1 MIIGKG
7 MIANSFEKF
16 LNDSSVIIFASGVSN
31 SQEMAHEAFLREKT
45 LLLESLDKYKTQIF
59 VYFSTCSIYDPSMK
73 NNLYVCHKIEMEELV
88 KQHAHHYIFRLP
100 QVVGVTNSPT
110 LINTLSNKIK
120 NKEPFELWSQSS
132 RNLIDVRDV
141 YRIVS
146 LVIEKQIY
154 YNFIYN
160 IAAPKSHSIIEI
172 VRTMED
178 ILKQKAIY
186 SVINKGATYTI
197 NVEILDK
204 VLSHTD
210 ILFNDKYM
218 QNILKHYISIT

>member
-1 MIIGKG
+1 MIIGNG
-7 MIANSFEKF
+7 MIANAFNFF
-16 LNDSSVIIFASGVSN
+16 LNDPSIIIFASGVSN
-31 SQEMAHEAFLREKT
+31 SQEIAQEAFLREKT
-45 LLLESLDKYKTQIF
+45 LLIENLEKYKSQTFI
-59 VYFSTCSIYDPSMK
+59 YFSTCSIDDPSMR
-73 NNLYVCHKIEMEELV
+73 NNLYVFHKVEMEELV
-88 KQHAHHYIFRLP
+88 KQHNHYYIFRLP
-100 QVVGVTNSPT
+100 QVVGWTNSPT

-154 YNFIYN
+154 HNLIYN

-172 VRTMED
+172 VRAIED

-186 SVINKGATYTI
+186 SEINKGASYTI
-197 NVEILDK
+197 NIEILDK

-210 ILFNDKYM
+210 MLFSNKYM
-218 QNILKHYISIT
+218 QNILKHYISIA